1 MEDKSESEVEPDSGS
16 ESTWNSEWE
25 TDGESESWRSGGSEI
40 EGEIEGVNEWVKGGD
55 DLGGY
60 CEREWGGERRENEGE
75 TEEVTERMSEGE
87 SGGEAEEQTEGVLKQ
102 HSPYTKFL
110 PADPDSEECYE
121 KISSCLSECLEE
133 HQQCASMA
141 TSYVPTRLLAV
152 GDGSSENEDTVRLV
166 IPAEDGTAVN
176 K

>member
-60 CEREWGGERRENEGE
+60 CERE
-75 TEEVTERMSEGE
+75 
-87 SGGEAEEQTEGVLKQ
+87 
-102 HSPYTKFL
+102 
-110 PADPDSEECYE
+110 
-121 KISSCLSECLEE
+121 
-133 HQQCASMA
+133 
-141 TSYVPTRLLAV
+141 
-152 GDGSSENEDTVRLV
+152 
-166 IPAEDGTAVN
+166 
-176 K
+176 